1 VSSQRP
7 HVRNEQVID
16 AEFEALEGVWTG
28 VERGRDG
35 SRDYDASG
43 RLVFQTVFDGRFL
56 LCDYM
61 QTAPERPTMFAHG
74 VFRRDGRANA
84 IAVTWFR
91 SPGASP
97 NQDAVAEDGGL
108 TFLEKI
114 DGRTTRTSYR
124 VVMDRL
130 SVQTD
135 RAIGD
140 DKWERVFE
148 GSYRRR

>member
-1 VSSQRP
+1 MGMIGADLQ
-7 HVRNEQVID
+7 Q
-16 AEFEALEGVWTG
+16 LEGVWIGTEH
-28 VERGRDG
+28 VRDG
-35 SRDYDASG
+35 DDDYDASG

-61 QTAPERPTMFAHG
+61 QTASERPKMFAHG
-74 VFRRDGRANA
+74 VFRRDDRTNA

-91 SPGASP
+91 TRATAP
-97 NQDAVAEDGGL
+97 NQQADAIAEDDKL
-108 TFLEKI
+108 IFVETT

-130 SVQTD
+130 SVCTECATGGREWQ
-135 RAIGD
+135 RI
-140 DKWERVFE
+140 FE